1 MLSDLRL
8 ALRSLRATPAFT
20 AVALVVLTLGI
31 SATTAFFS
39 LVDAVV
45 LKGLPFPQAGRLMA
59 VGETQFASGSVA
71 APNFFD
77 WRAGQHVF
85 EDLAAY
91 QSKNGLI
98 VRDNGEPTSLRTYM
112 VSASLFPMLRVS
124 PTIGHAFTAAE
135 EVDGRDRVALISSG
149 LWQRRFGR
157 DPNIVGRTLATEAGA
172 WEIVGVMP
180 EGFTFPIGLQNPT
193 DLWVPYVPPKDEYP
207 RGNGDNRNYN
217 AQALGRLKDGVTI
230 EQARAEMVQIT
241 AGMKVAFPNWFRD
254 VKDEGV
260 SVIPLQDAVVGKSR
274 AWMLLLL
281 GSVSFVLLIACVNI
295 ANLML
300 ARATTRVRDVGVR
313 AALGATRWQLAR
325 MFLVESL
332 ALSLTG
338 TALGIAVAWW
348 GLDILT
354 ASLPAALPRLADV
367 AINLRVLT
375 AASVAA
381 ILTGVLFGTLPAW
394 QFSRPRLSDALRE
407 GGRSGSA
414 GSTRQRARTALIVA
428 EVALAVVLIT
438 GAGLFVSSFVRL
450 VNVDLGIDTSQVITV
465 GVYPRYPAKE
475 RNVAAM
481 ADLLTRIQAI
491 PGVDAVTITGNV
503 PLRGGYSRTRLTL
516 PGQPPPE
523 SATSGP
529 DIQTITAD
537 YFKVTRVPIAAGR
550 AFTEADRDPGAAPV
564 IMLNESAVRQFF
576 GDRIPL
582 GAIVECN
589 GTRTVVG
596 IVRDVRLGGPESPM
610 RPSVYIPSDRSGLTG
625 GTIMARTSR
634 EPALIAPAL
643 RTAIHASVPDL
654 VIPTPAT
661 LDDLFQRMIA
671 QRKFNA
677 VVLGLFGALAIVIA
691 AVGIYG
697 VMAYLV
703 AQRTAE
709 IGVRIA
715 LGAQPGHVLRMVL
728 GRAGALVGV
737 GIAIG
742 LSAGWALGRFVDAFL
757 FQVRAHDPIVYAV
770 GAAVLLLAGM
780 LAAFVPARRAA
791 RVDPISVLR

>member
-31 SATTAFFS
+31 GATTAFFS

-59 VGETQFASGSVA
+59 VGESGFGSSYVA

-77 WRAGQHVF
+77 WRAQQHVF
-85 EDLAAY
+85 EDLAAF
-91 QSKNGLI
+91 QAKGGVI
-98 VRDNGEPTSLRTYM
+98 VRDNGEPTKLGAYM
-112 VSASLFPMLRVS
+112 VTASLFPMLRVS
-124 PTIGHAFTAAE
+124 PAIGHAFTSAE
-135 EVDGRDRVALISSG
+135 EVDGRDHVALISHG

-157 DPNIVGRTLATEAGA
+157 DPHIVGRTLETEAGT

-180 EGFTFPIGLQNPT
+180 EGFTFPIGPLSPT

-207 RGNGDNRNYN
+207 RGNGDSRNYN
-217 AQALGRLKDGVTI
+217 AQAFGRLKDGVTI

-260 SVIPLQDAVVGKSR
+260 TVVPLQDSIVGKSR

-332 ALSLTG
+332 LLSLIG

-348 GLDILT
+348 GLGVLT
-354 ASLPAALPRLADV
+354 ASLPTSLPRLGDV

-375 AASVAA
+375 AASAAA

-394 QFSRPRLSDALRE
+394 QFSRPRLTDALRE

-438 GAGLFVSSFVRL
+438 GAGLFVSSFVHL
-450 VNVDLGIDTSQVITV
+450 VRVDLGIDTSQVITV
-465 GVYPRYPAKE
+465 SAYPQYSDKP

-481 ADLLTRIQAI
+481 ADLLERVRAI
-491 PGVDAVTITGNV
+491 PGVEAVTITGNV
-503 PLRGGYSRTRLTL
+503 PLRGGWSRTKMSL
-516 PGQPPPE
+516 PGQP
-523 SATSGP
+523 AIGGANGP
-529 DIQTITAD
+529 DIQSITAD
-537 YFKVTRVPIAAGR
+537 YFKVTRVPIASGR
-550 AFTEADRDPGAAPV
+550 AFTEADREPKAAPV
-564 IMLNESAVRQFF
+564 IMLNETAVRQFF
-576 GDRIPL
+576 GDRNPL
-582 GAIVECN
+582 GEIVECN

-625 GTIMARTSR
+625 GTVMARTSR
-634 EPALIAPAL
+634 DPALISRDL
-643 RTAIHASVPDL
+643 RAAIHASMPDIL
-654 VIPTPAT
+654 IPTPAT
-661 LDDLFQRMIA
+661 LDDLFQRLIA

-715 LGAQPGHVLRMVL
+715 LGAQPGQVLRMVL

-737 GIAIG
+737 GIVIG

-757 FQVRAHDPIVYAV
+757 FQVHAHDPIVYA
-770 GAAVLLLAGM
+770 GGSAVLLLAGI